1 MSKIEELLKNEKVE
15 WKKLGDVCE
24 DKFWIMPS
32 TPKFSN
38 DFKIPY
44 ITGKNIKNGEIDFDN
59 VKYISEEDYV
69 SFNKNRSIIKDDIL
83 ISMIG
88 TIGEIGV
95 VKENNKF
102 YGQNLYLL
110 RLNPNIILTRYFY
123 HFFSQNRIKDGLV
136 SKKNNSS
143 QGYIRAGNIENL
155 EIPIPSIETQ
165 ERIVKTLDKFTNY
178 VTELQAE
185 LQARTK
191 QYEYYRD
198 MLLSEEYLNKI
209 SAKINGLV
217 SKDYELIL
225 TTLGEIGEIQMCKRI
240 LKEQTSSQGEVPF
253 YKIGTF
259 GKEADSFISQD
270 LFREYREKYNYPKNG
285 EILLS
290 ASGTIGKTV
299 IFDGEDAYFQDSNI
313 VWISHNERLV
323 LNKYL
328 YYFYQIV
335 KWNPSSGGT
344 INRLYNYNLKNIKIT
359 LPPIEIQ
366 NKIVEILDKFQSLL
380 ADTKGLL
387 PQEIEQRQKQYEYY
401 REKLLTFN
409 ENSAKREREREYL
422 SNSYLNSL
430 KEAGEI
436 VGVSVFGVEQ
446 KKLGEVC
453 EVLDSK
459 RKPITKSQ
467 RISGD
472 YPYYGANGIQDYVD
486 GYIFD
491 GTYILMGEDGSVINK
506 DGTPVLH
513 WVDNRKIWV
522 NNHAHILGQSCNI
535 YNLKYIYYYLSSY
548 NVSEIVKGTPPKINQ
563 ENMKKIRVLI
573 PSIKVQEHI
582 VSILDKFDTLVNDIS
597 KGLPKEIELRQ
608 KQYEYYREKLL
619 SFNR

>member
-24 DKFWIMPS
+24 LIGGSSF
-32 TPKFSN
+32 PKSFQ
-38 DFKIPY
+38 
-44 ITGKNIKNGEIDFDN
+44 GKNSGKYAFYKVSDMNKCTILMNNSENYIDDDDLKKLKAKLIPKNSVIFPKVGATLAT
-59 VKYISEEDYV
+59 
-69 SFNKNRSIIKDDIL
+69 NKKRLLIKDSCIDNNIL
-83 ISMIG
+83 ALVAK
-88 TIGEIGV
+88 EIHYKYLYHIFA
-95 VKENNKF
+95 KE
-102 YGQNLYLL
+102 QLL
-110 RLNPNIILTRYFY
+110 SFANGKGAVPSIDMEKL
-123 HFFSQNRIKDGLV
+123 
-136 SKKNNSS
+136 KNFK
-143 QGYIRAGNIENL
+143 
-155 EIPIPSIETQ
+155 IPIPSIETQ
-165 ERIVKTLDKFTNY
+165 EKIVKTLDKFTNY

-209 SAKINGLV
+209 SAEIMGSGCSNEITFCKI
-217 SKDYELIL
+217 KDVCNRQKGINITAEKMKELNKEDAPVKIFAGGN
-225 TTLGEIGEIQMCKRI
+225 TTANLEIDMVGENNIIEIPSVIVKSRGNIDFEYYDKPFSHKNEMWSYSTINDKVLNI
-240 LKEQTSSQGEVPF
+240 KFLFYLLKNDLKYFRDNSISGKLPQISTGVTDN
-253 YKIGTF
+253 YKI
-259 GKEADSFISQD
+259 
-270 LFREYREKYNYPKNG
+270 P
-285 EILLS
+285 ILS
-290 ASGTIGKTV
+290 
-299 IFDGEDAYFQDSNI
+299 
-313 VWISHNERLV
+313 
-323 LNKYL
+323 
-328 YYFYQIV
+328 
-335 KWNPSSGGT
+335 
-344 INRLYNYNLKNIKIT
+344 
-359 LPPIEIQ
+359 IEIQ
-366 NKIVEILDKFQSLL
+366 NKVVEILDKFQSLL

-401 REKLLTFN
+401 REKLLTFD
-409 ENSAKREREREYL
+409 ENSAKRERERERAYL

-430 KEAGEI
+430 REAGEI

-486 GYIFD
+486 GHIFD

-513 WVDNRKIWV
+513 WVDKKKIWV
-522 NNHAHILGQSCNI
+522 NNHAHVLGQSCNI

-563 ENMKKIRVLI
+563 ENMRKIRVLI
-573 PSIKVQEHI
+573 PSILVQEHI
-582 VSILDKFDTLVNDIS
+582 VSILDKFDALVNDIS
-597 KGLPKEIELRQ
+597 IGLPKEIELRQ

-619 SFNR
+619 SFEK